1 MITLTSR
8 FDGFSFSALH
18 VPAQGT
24 RRGGLVLAQEI
35 FGVTPP
41 IRAISERFAALGF
54 EVIAPSLFDRV
65 APGFEVPIDQDGIAK
80 GLAAVQAT
88 SVVQLA
94 GDLQAAV
101 DALGG
106 PVFLT
111 GFCWGGAAAWVGAAR
126 CEGVVAASCFYGR
139 LINSLLHEV
148 PRVPTILHYGAQ
160 DTSIPQTMID
170 EVHRAHARLPIH
182 LYDAGHGFCR
192 MGHPAHDAAA
202 CDLAVERTVAH
213 FLAHA

>member
-8 FDGFSFSALH
+8 FDGFTLSAFH
-18 VPAQGT
+18 APAQGT

-41 IRAISERFAALGF
+41 IRAISERFAA
-54 EVIAPSLFDRV
+54 
-65 APGFEVPIDQDGIAK
+65 
-80 GLAAVQAT
+80 
-88 SVVQLA
+88 
-94 GDLQAAV
+94 
-101 DALGG
+101 
-106 PVFLT
+106 
-111 GFCWGGAAAWVGAAR
+111 
-126 CEGVVAASCFYGR
+126 
-139 LINSLLHEV
+139 
-148 PRVPTILHYGAQ
+148 RVP
-160 DTSIPQTMID
+160 
-170 EVHRAHARLPIH
+170 VH